1 MKTLVWLLRIVIF
14 ILLFGLAVKNSG
26 SIQLRFFLD
35 MNWQW
40 PLSLVLLA
48 TFAGG
53 AVVGMSAGFATMV
66 RQRREIGRLGRANS
80 PAAPTR
86 QS

>member
-53 AVVGMSAGFATMV
+53 TVVGMSAGFATMV
-66 RQRREIGRLGRANS
+66 RQRREIGRLGRANN
-80 PAAPTR
+80 PTNEAR
-86 QS
+86 HS

>member
-26 SIQLRFFLD
+26 SVELRFFLD

-48 TFAGG
+48 AFAGG
-53 AVVGMSAGFATMV
+53 TVVGMSAGFATMV
-66 RQRREIGRLGRANS
+66 RQRREIGRLSRTGN
-80 PAAPTR
+80 PTDLTR
-86 QS
+86 DA